1 MTILASPSTLD
12 LATTIEFMNTA
23 ELEGGVPVD
32 HLDSTR
38 AALDW
43 LQTWAEL
50 DLVGVSGSS
59 SVLAR
64 VVSARTAFR
73 ELWDAVVEH
82 RRPHEG
88 AVREIN
94 RVLRHRTQLEV
105 ETSVDERGLAIY
117 RLSRHFAGDPV
128 DCALA
133 ELAEPL
139 AEALG
144 SPESIDRIRTC
155 ANDECRWVFFDGS
168 RTHRKRWCD
177 MASCGNRA
185 KAARHR
191 ARARAGETASEPPPN
206 DA

>member
-1 MTILASPSTLD
+1 MPDPASSPTLD
-12 LATTIEFMNTA
+12 LTTTIEFMNTA
-23 ELEGGVPVD
+23 ELDHGISVD
-32 HLDSTR
+32 HLDSTL

-43 LQTWAEL
+43 LQAWADL
-50 DLVGVSGSS
+50 DPADVSGSAP
-59 SVLAR
+59 VLAR
-64 VVSARTAFR
+64 VVRARAAFR

-82 RRPHEG
+82 RRPDEG

-105 ETSVDERGLAIY
+105 ETGIDDRGLAVY
-117 RLSRHFAGDPV
+117 RLSRRFAGDPV

-139 AEALG
+139 AQALG

-155 ANDECRWVFFDGS
+155 ANDECRWVFFDAS

-191 ARARAGETASEPPPN
+191 ARARAGETAPESPPN